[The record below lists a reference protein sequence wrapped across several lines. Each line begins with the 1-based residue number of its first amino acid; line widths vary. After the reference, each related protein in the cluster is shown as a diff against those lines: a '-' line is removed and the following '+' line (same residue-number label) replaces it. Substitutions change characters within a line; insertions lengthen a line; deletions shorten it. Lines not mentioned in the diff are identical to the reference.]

1 MAGTWNGDFVR
12 RDGVVAAL
20 AARSA
25 NRPAPGLQYLPVNRM
40 LARLNS

>member
-1 MAGTWNGDFVR
+1 MAGTWNGDFAR
-12 RDGVVAAL
+12 RDGVV

-40 LARLNS
+40 LARTNS